1 MTFQYSLNEDDY
13 LAYQLY
19 IVSKSKRSIKN
30 RKKVWLIMVSMMV
43 FICWSAYCTGHLNH
57 LYVLIPLTLIV
68 LIFYPVYQKWYYRR
82 HYINHI
88 KEHYKN
94 KVDHIS
100 TLELNSECIKSTSKV
115 GEASINLKEVMEL
128 NETRDYLFVKIST
141 GESLILPKVK
151 VDTNLFKQELLSFLP
166 SNDLI
171 VTEELNWKWY

>member
-1 MTFQYSLNEDDY
+1 
-13 LAYQLY
+13 
-19 IVSKSKRSIKN
+19 
-30 RKKVWLIMVSMMV
+30 
-43 FICWSAYCTGHLNH
+43 
-57 LYVLIPLTLIV
+57 
-68 LIFYPVYQKWYYRR
+68 
-82 HYINHI
+82 
-88 KEHYKN
+88 
-94 KVDHIS
+94 VDHIS

-171 VTEELNWKWY
+171 VTEELNWKWYL